1 MNSCRNHPHAIETN
15 QAQLSLRSGAID
27 GEVSLSSWKFDQDAC
42 RKVLARMIIM
52 DELPFKFVE
61 GDGFK
66 LFMAIACP
74 KFRIPSRWT
83 VARDCVELYRI
94 ERENLKG
101 LLDNLSQRVCLTT
114 DTWTSIQKIN
124 YMCLTA
130 HFIDKNWKLH
140 KRILNFCPI
149 TSHKGEGIS
158 LAIENCLRGWGIDRI
173 FTITVD
179 NESSNDVAIN
189 SFKRKMAN

>member
-1 MNSCRNHPHAIETN
+1 MNSCRNHPHNVETK
-15 QAQLSLRSGAID
+15 QAQLSLQPGARE
-27 GEVSLSSWKFDQDAC
+27 GEVSLSSGKFDQDAC
-42 RKVLARMIIM
+42 RKAIAKMIIM

-61 GDGFK
+61 RDGFK

-101 LLDNLSQRVCLTT
+101 LLDNLSQRVWLTT

-140 KRILNFCPI
+140 KEFSVFVQLQVIKVRRL
-149 TSHKGEGIS
+149 
-158 LAIENCLRGWGIDRI
+158 
-173 FTITVD
+173 V
-179 NESSNDVAIN
+179 
-189 SFKRKMAN
+189 